1 LICELNN
8 TLGDP
13 SLTIPFL
20 VAGDK
25 SGGSQTRFYKVLIAK
40 ADQRFTQHL
49 DEMKEK
55 KNG

>member
-25 SGGSQTRFYKVLIAK
+25 LLAFQFTFALGEGDIA
-40 ADQRFTQHL
+40 L
-49 DEMKEK
+49 ESDEVSLTTH
-55 KNG
+55 